1 MYQVPSVPHILTS
14 KGDAVLGDLAGIG
27 PVKDALTTTNDLLE
41 KVLTEL
47 RRTNDAQLD
56 AVVVE
61 LRAVRASVDRLVAA
75 QEVPAA
81 S

>member
-1 MYQVPSVPHILTS
+1 M
-14 KGDAVLGDLAGIG
+14 LGDIAGIG
-27 PVKDALTTTNDLLE
+27 PVKDALTITNDLLE
-41 KVLTEL
+41 KVLGEL

-56 AVVVE
+56 AVVTE
-61 LRAVRASVDRLVAA
+61 LRAVRASVDRLVAV

>member
-1 MYQVPSVPHILTS
+1 M
-14 KGDAVLGDLAGIG
+14 LGDLAGIG

-41 KVLTEL
+41 KVLGEL

-56 AVVVE
+56 AVVTE
-61 LRAVRASVDRLVAA
+61 LRAVRASVDRLAAA
-75 QEVPAA
+75 QDVPAA

>member
-1 MYQVPSVPHILTS
+1 
-14 KGDAVLGDLAGIG
+14 VLGDIAGIG
-27 PVKDALTTTNDLLE
+27 PVKDALTITNDLLE
-41 KVLTEL
+41 KVLGEL

-56 AVVVE
+56 AVVTE
-61 LRAVRASVDRLVAA
+61 LRAVRASVDRLVAV

>member
-1 MYQVPSVPHILTS
+1 MLTS
-14 KGDAVLGDLAGIG
+14 RGDAVLGDLAGIG

-41 KVLTEL
+41 KVLDEL

-56 AVVVE
+56 AVVTE
-61 LRAVRASVDRLVAA
+61 LRAVRASVDRLAAA

>member
-1 MYQVPSVPHILTS
+1 VYQVPSVPNTFTS
-14 KGDAVLGDLAGIG
+14 RGDAVLGDIAGIG
-27 PVKDALTTTNDLLE
+27 PVKDALTITNDLLE
-41 KVLTEL
+41 KVRGEL

-56 AVVVE
+56 AVVTE
-61 LRAVRASVDRLVAA
+61 LRAVRASVDRLVAV

>member
-1 MYQVPSVPHILTS
+1 M
-14 KGDAVLGDLAGIG
+14 LGDLAGIG

-41 KVLTEL
+41 KVLNEL

-56 AVVVE
+56 AVVTE
-61 LRAVRASVDRLVAA
+61 LRAVRASVDRLAAA
-75 QEVPAA
+75 QEDPAPEISAA

>member
-1 MYQVPSVPHILTS
+1 VYQVPSVPNTFTS
-14 KGDAVLGDLAGIG
+14 RGEVVLGDIAGIG
-27 PVKDALTTTNDLLE
+27 PVKDALTITNDLLE
-41 KVLTEL
+41 KVLGEL

-56 AVVVE
+56 AVVTE
-61 LRAVRASVDRLVAA
+61 LRAVRASVDRLVAV

>member
-1 MYQVPSVPHILTS
+1 M
-14 KGDAVLGDLAGIG
+14 DFAGIG

-41 KVLTEL
+41 KVLGEL

-56 AVVVE
+56 AVVAE

-75 QEVPAA
+75 QEVGAPA

>member
-1 MYQVPSVPHILTS
+1 M
-14 KGDAVLGDLAGIG
+14 DFAGIG

-41 KVLTEL
+41 KVLGEL

-56 AVVVE
+56 AVVTE
-61 LRAVRASVDRLVAA
+61 LRAVRASVDRLVAQQ
-75 QEVPAA
+75 QEVAAPA

>member
-1 MYQVPSVPHILTS
+1 MSR
-14 KGDAVLGDLAGIG
+14 GDIVLGDLAGIA

-41 KVLTEL
+41 KVLIEL

-56 AVVVE
+56 AVVTE
-61 LRAVRASVDRLVAA
+61 LRAVRASVDRLAAA
-75 QEVPAA
+75 QEAPAA

>member
-1 MYQVPSVPHILTS
+1 
-14 KGDAVLGDLAGIG
+14 VLGDIAGIG
-27 PVKDALTTTNDLLE
+27 PVKDALTITNGLLE
-41 KVLTEL
+41 KVLGEL

-56 AVVVE
+56 AVVTE
-61 LRAVRASVDRLVAA
+61 LRAVRASVDRLVAV